1 MLSAARDRIPHGAII
16 MADPATPKDV
26 GRAVATVAAG
36 ELPFTTGAAI

>member
-1 MLSAARDRIPHGAII
+1 

-36 ELPFTTGAAI
+36 ELPFTTGAAIQADGGTHIHQY